1 MSTFELRKKFLAIAR
16 TNVGKLETSRNQ
28 GSWIKPLWTATDYPG
43 GYEERQPYCAA
54 SVAWVLREWLKDPEV
69 LKALNLTAAQA
80 EKWRCKSASCFRAD
94 NSWESWARQ
103 NSLLL
108 PKTTAV
114 LHAGDLIIYS
124 FSHIEM
130 YVDDLPDGKFIAIG
144 YNTGGGPVSPDGTV
158 SRDGDG
164 CFEKPRSRAKIRSI
178 IRMLP

>member
-1 MSTFELRKKFLAIAR
+1 MSTFELRKKFVAIAR
-16 TNVGKLETSRNQ
+16 TNVGKLESSRNN
-28 GSWIKPLWTATDYPG
+28 GSWIKPLWTATSYPA
-43 GYEERQPYCAA
+43 GYEERQPYCA
-54 SVAWVLREWLKDPEV
+54 SGVAWALREWLKDPEV

-94 NSWESWARQ
+94 NSWETWARQ

-124 FSHIEM
+124 FSHIET
-130 YVDDLPDGKFIAIG
+130 YVTDLPDGKFTAIA
-144 YNTGGGPVSPDGTV
+144 YNSDSGG

-164 CFEKPRSRAKIRSI
+164 CFEKPRTRAKIRSI